1 MGAAYANPTC
11 GAVSCTPYSFD
22 LGVQRQSAVGSIKA
36 ARERPTMEM
45 NNILVIVDPTA
56 NEHPA
61 VEKAARI
68 AEKFRARVELYAC
81 ETKESRALRY
91 AAHLE
96 RGGNTDFIAH
106 IRAVLDAV
114 AQPLRKRGID
124 ASVEV
129 ET

>member
-1 MGAAYANPTC
+1 M
-11 GAVSCTPYSFD
+11 
-22 LGVQRQSAVGSIKA
+22 SAI
-36 ARERPTMEM
+36 

-96 RGGNTDFIAH
+96 RGGSADFIAH

-129 ET
+129 ETGDPLHVKLIERTNSTGADLIVKDTHH